1 MAGKRRR
8 QIRPKFYIFLGS
20 VAAVVIVILFFV
32 FNINTAVVKQGTIP
46 FEKQVPVVVV
56 RDEQVIT
63 AQNYGKANYIA
74 SGGDRVE
81 AEAPVMEVYKWGY
94 NEKVMND
101 LIDYQTKIEQYQQN
115 GLDDGQV
122 TELNAQITQ
131 KTADIKSIIVGST
144 EGNLI
149 AAERELKALMAQ
161 KRQYLRDTVQADQQ
175 LNEFYAQEDE
185 IAGRVSNWSQVLT
198 APAAGVISYYFD
210 GAEETLN
217 AANVEKIKSEDIIDI
232 LKGTMGKQGGAA
244 SDEAEKPV
252 YRLVN
257 NFKWYLLV
265 YSENKIPEFA
275 NGKVFS
281 IAFDDYIT
289 RQYDGTVMGTVEEDD
304 SFIYTIEI
312 NDDIGELLNVR
323 RTDAR
328 VFTQFSGLKVPEKAL
343 VKKNDVI
350 GVNVVVGHE
359 KTFVPVNVDIIKNE

>member
-1 MAGKRRR
+1 
-8 QIRPKFYIFLGS
+8 
-20 VAAVVIVILFFV
+20 
-32 FNINTAVVKQGTIP
+32 
-46 FEKQVPVVVV
+46 
-56 RDEQVIT
+56 
-63 AQNYGKANYIA
+63 
-74 SGGDRVE
+74 
-81 AEAPVMEVYKWGY
+81 
-94 NEKVMND
+94 
-101 LIDYQTKIEQYQQN
+101 
-115 GLDDGQV
+115 
-122 TELNAQITQ
+122 
-131 KTADIKSIIVGST
+131 
-144 EGNLI
+144 NLI

-210 GAEETLN
+210 GAEKTLN

-265 YSENKIPEFA
+265 YSEKEIPEFA

-289 RQYDGTVMGTVEEDD
+289 RQYDGTVMGTVEEGN

-323 RTDAR
+323 RTDAK

-350 GVNVVVGHE
+350 GVNVVVGNE
-359 KTFVPVNVDIIKNE
+359 KTFVPVNVDIIKNENAIVAPIEPNSPLAENQHVEV